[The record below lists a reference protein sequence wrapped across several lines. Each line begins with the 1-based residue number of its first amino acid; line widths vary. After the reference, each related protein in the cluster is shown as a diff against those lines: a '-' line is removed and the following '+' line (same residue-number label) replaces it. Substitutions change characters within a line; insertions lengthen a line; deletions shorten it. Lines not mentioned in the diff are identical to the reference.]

1 MTEDKTLAVCFLM
14 LKLRLSLEMLLK
26 PKSLTYISKSLV
38 GEGTQNSVLRITS
51 VFLVFQQKKQTHAL
65 FSDKC
70 FQENEN

>member
-1 MTEDKTLAVCFLM
+1 MTEDKTLAVCFRM
-14 LKLRLSLEMLLK
+14 LKLRLLLEMLLK
-26 PKSLTYISKSLV
+26 PKSLTHISKSLV

-51 VFLVFQQKKQTHAL
+51 VFLVSQQKNQTCDL